1 MSTPEFSILKRYLRK
16 WPYLLIAILVASHI
30 LFAIILFR
38 SPENKPYP
46 PPQPPEQDQQ
56 ATNDTGKGDTP
67 TQPPSRQTPPPAA
80 ENRHQAKRYS
90 AAHYHRVDK
99 AKLSRL
105 PKGLQVIRSG
115 VVIDLDSHA
124 ILWTKD
130 EDKPY
135 PMASITK
142 LMTAMLLL
150 DRIEKDPQV
159 TLETTVKVT
168 PEDFKQTKRLGGVY
182 LGANESFTLQEY
194 LKCMLIKSANDC
206 AWIVAKFL
214 GGGDPAKFIQE
225 MNRRA
230 AELGLDTLHFLNPHG
245 LPVDRAD
252 GKREENQGSALHIA
266 YLAECAMKYPEI
278 MKWAG
283 TPKDCIRETTKKFDL
298 HSTNHLLRDRVPGI
312 TGLKTG
318 FTNTAGHCLVVTCTR
333 NQRTILVL
341 VMGVQFS
348 DRGKTR
354 DKAARD
360 LLEWAYKQ
368 PTGL

>member
-1 MSTPEFSILKRYLRK
+1 MSTPERSILTRFLRK
-16 WPYLLIAILVASHI
+16 WPHILIAIFVLLHI
-30 LFAIILFR
+30 LFAFTLFH
-38 SPENKPYP
+38 SPGCRPYP
-46 PPQPPEQDQQ
+46 PQPTKTEETEPPPSEPTDKPDTQKSTVEPPQP
-56 ATNDTGKGDTP
+56 
-67 TQPPSRQTPPPAA
+67 SR
-80 ENRHQAKRYS
+80 RYS
-90 AAHYHRVDK
+90 ANHYHRADT
-99 AKLSRL
+99 AKLTGKL
-105 PKGLQVIRSG
+105 PRGLQVIRSG

-124 ILWTKD
+124 ILWAKD
-130 EDKPY
+130 ENKPY

-168 PEDFKQTKRLGGVY
+168 NEDFKHTKRLGGVY

-214 GGGDPAKFIQE
+214 GDGDPAKFIQE
-225 MNRRA
+225 MNQRA

-283 TPKDCIRETTKKFDL
+283 TPKDCIRETTKRFDL

-318 FTNTAGHCLVVTCTR
+318 FTNTAGHCIVVTCTR